1 MKKPVLVV
9 MFYED
14 GNSEYYMHISY
25 LTSFLIRSPL
35 LIEVPP
41 TNIFPIY
48 VSRFYS
54 RSTYVMV
61 LICYLNVAVYGCR
74 TISLSDADSPF
85 VSSVTM
91 LLASFVSSSR
101 VARYCRSVLFEV
113 TVSLQ

>member
-41 TNIFPIY
+41 TNIFPSM
-48 VSRFYS
+48 SRDF
-54 RSTYVMV
+54 T
-61 LICYLNVAVYGCR
+61 AGAR
-74 TISLSDADSPF
+74 TSWS
-85 VSSVTM
+85 
-91 LLASFVSSSR
+91 
-101 VARYCRSVLFEV
+101 
-113 TVSLQ
+113 